1 MTGLSFRSPSHSLW
15 MFIQN
20 KTVTKQ
26 HQSLPS
32 RQHIYLLLQ
41 YDWHSCVSRTFLHG
55 AHSPIAFLSFSLSLS
70 VVQPTRL
77 MPDYFCCE
85 QDVLGGNGILLWW
98 TQLRAHRP
106 RGAVPPECSP
116 WDGQVRASKQR
127 GFILMC
133 AVLWLTVGACVGV
146 YRYLIQGLDWI
157 DARYAGMSSWDQRL
171 PPPAAKTAVQTLTVI
186 VITAEQAGRQ
196 NHDN

>member
-1 MTGLSFRSPSHSLW
+1 MVSVLYFEVLFISLIREQNLLKLSAFLFCFHEIKQVAQVDGICAGSCCCCYLPPSPSIVFPRKACIVKHDWTIFQIPSHSLW

-70 VVQPTRL
+70 VVEPSSRSARL
-77 MPDYFCCE
+77 IHAWF
-85 QDVLGGNGILLWW
+85 LLLWTGRTGRKW
-98 TQLRAHRP
+98 HPTLMNTTASPPTPRSSTARMLSLRWP
-106 RGAVPPECSP
+106 GE
-116 WDGQVRASKQR
+116 G
-127 GFILMC
+127 
-133 AVLWLTVGACVGV
+133 
-146 YRYLIQGLDWI
+146 
-157 DARYAGMSSWDQRL
+157 
-171 PPPAAKTAVQTLTVI
+171 
-186 VITAEQAGRQ
+186 
-196 NHDN
+196 